1 MSYAV
6 FTMFKTAPDYRDE
19 AISIINQLKE
29 ITLANGATGARIGML
44 GSGNNVGKLVVLQF
58 FENMGDIESAY
69 DALLE
74 SPLLKKAQESGKFS
88 ILYREVQKVV
98 YDFGTHLSAQ
108 AKYVVLTI
116 GTADDPAL
124 DTISKFADVLT
135 SNGAVSGRYGTFV
148 LGDRADGKTH
158 LFGSSYPSLGAVQSA
173 YDAAADSGIAAELY
187 KLVSVEK
194 RQLIRLFN

>member
-1 MSYAV
+1 MSYGAITRATV
-6 FTMFKTAPDYRDE
+6 AHDYHDQ
-19 AISIINQLKE
+19 AMDALKQFKE
-29 ITLANGATGARIGML
+29 ISLANGSRGVRQGRIMTGSNIGRMAMIQQFDDMAQIDTTL
-44 GSGNNVGKLVVLQF
+44 EALNGSAIAKQTR
-58 FENMGDIESAY
+58 
-69 DALLE
+69 
-74 SPLLKKAQESGKFS
+74 ESGKFK
-88 ILYREVQKVV
+88 LYGRGIVKNLLN
-98 YDFGTHLSAQ
+98 FGSHGAAES
-108 AKYVVLTI
+108 KYIVLTI
-116 GTADDPAL
+116 GTADDPAV

-194 RQLIRLFN
+194 RQVIRLFD

>member
-74 SPLLKKAQESGKFS
+74 SPLLKQAQESGKFS
-88 ILYREVQKVV
+88 ILYREVQKVI

-194 RQLIRLFN
+194 RQVIRLFN

>member
-1 MSYAV
+1 
-6 FTMFKTAPDYRDE
+6 MFKTAPDYRDK

-44 GSGNNVGKLVVLQF
+44 GSGNNAGKLVVLQF

-88 ILYREVQKVV
+88 ILYREVQKVI
-98 YDFGTHLSAQ
+98 YHFGTHLSAQ
-108 AKYVVLTI
+108 AKYIVLTI

-135 SNGAVSGRYGTFV
+135 SNGAISGRYGPITI
-148 LGDRADGKTH
+148 GDKADGRTSS
-158 LFGSSYPSLGAVQSA
+158 FGASYPSLSAMESA
-173 YDAAADSGIAAELY
+173 YDAVAADGIAAELY
-187 KLVSVEK
+187 KLVSVKK
-194 RQLIRLFN
+194 RQVVRLIN

>member
-88 ILYREVQKVV
+88 ILYREVQKVI

-135 SNGAVSGRYGTFV
+135 SNGAISGRYGPITI
-148 LGDRADGKTH
+148 GDKADGRTF
-158 LFGSSYPSLGAVQSA
+158 LFGASYPSLSAMESA
-173 YDAAADSGIAAELY
+173 YDAVAANDIAAELY
-187 KLVSVEK
+187 KLVSVKK
-194 RQLIRLFN
+194 RQIIRLIK

>member
-1 MSYAV
+1 
-6 FTMFKTAPDYRDE
+6 
-19 AISIINQLKE
+19 
-29 ITLANGATGARIGML
+29 ML

-58 FENMGDIESAY
+58 FEKMGDIESAY

-88 ILYREVQKVV
+88 ILYREVQKVI

-108 AKYVVLTI
+108 AKYIVLTI

-135 SNGAVSGRYGTFV
+135 SNGAISGRYGPITI
-148 LGDRADGKTH
+148 GDKADGRTF
-158 LFGSSYPSLGAVQSA
+158 LFGASYPSLSAMESA
-173 YDAAADSGIAAELY
+173 YDAVAADGIAAELY
-187 KLVSVEK
+187 KLVSVKK
-194 RQLIRLFN
+194 RQVVRLIN